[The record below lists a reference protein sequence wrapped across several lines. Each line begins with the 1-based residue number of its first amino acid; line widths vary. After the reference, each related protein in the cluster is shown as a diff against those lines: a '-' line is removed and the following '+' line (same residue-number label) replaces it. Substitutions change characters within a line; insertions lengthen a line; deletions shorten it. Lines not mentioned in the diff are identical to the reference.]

1 MPDVSRNGADAAMSG
16 RARLECADCGL
27 MYTVEML
34 NLVDA
39 EGDERTDPVSN
50 YCPNCGGDDLGSWAR

>member
-1 MPDVSRNGADAAMSG
+1 
-16 RARLECADCGL
+16 

-39 EGDERTDPVSN
+39 EGDARAGPVSN
-50 YCPNCGGDDLGSWAR
+50 HCPNCGGEDLGSWAR